1 MYVRDQGK
9 IHHARA
15 AMENLAKIEADQP
28 VLLTRPGT
36 SGEKSKG
43 KWSVDGIRK
52 ARVKFDAYSMLLF
65 RAFFRTLLLSN
76 VAFNLYI
83 DASPQWRGTELFAA
97 SFDLLVQGVHDYFR
111 HRLFPQV
118 CIGPLVHTALGKACA
133 LLWMVWLMTGPD
145 YYYVQAFLASVYAII
160 TDLGTERIV
169 VNLSDVLPEF
179 FVHIGCK
186 VPADFVRGV
195 YLFPF
200 AIAISGWHHTF
211 DGLVRYGLCS
221 LA

>member
-1 MYVRDQGK
+1 M
-9 IHHARA
+9 
-15 AMENLAKIEADQP
+15 
-28 VLLTRPGT
+28 
-36 SGEKSKG
+36 
-43 KWSVDGIRK
+43 
-52 ARVKFDAYSMLLF
+52 
-65 RAFFRTLLLSN
+65 
-76 VAFNLYI
+76 
-83 DASPQWRGTELFAA
+83 
-97 SFDLLVQGVHDYFR
+97 
-111 HRLFPQV
+111 
-118 CIGPLVHTALGKACA
+118 HTALGKACA

-221 LA
+221 LAWFDPFWRNRNWLFDFCATTLQTCVGILTGLVYQVHVQCCVG